1 MASVCRNVLD
11 VGLSKWRSACWCGED
26 GDAVFTGQQE
36 RNPELIAC
44 Q

>member
-1 MASVCRNVLD
+1 MASVCMLIG
-11 VGLSKWRSACWCGED
+11 GLSKWRSACWCGEG
-26 GDAVFTGQQE
+26 GDAMFTGQQE